1 MSEAESPESAESAEG
16 PVGVVAEAPVR
27 KKVRV
32 GRILAVAGSLV
43 LVGALVAGVGYT
55 VVTVRG
61 ADRDA
66 GAPVWKFPRAEKGGR
81 TEAAKPSGLSAVLVP
96 YDGFWT
102 RGPDITEFGS
112 DESISGAEAT
122 ALRKESLRGLPR
134 TQRREMEKEIDRAR
148 YTGMAV
154 RSYVQTGG
162 SSASAVSIILARME
176 NRTSVRRSTAFYN
189 DFLDATDVFEAG
201 PKIEGHKD
209 TKCFLLPSDV
219 NDDEDEGEGLEH
231 LICFGYQG
239 DVMVTAT
246 ADGVES
252 MDTDAIASLLKTQ
265 LDRIAEPGAAV

>member
-1 MSEAESPESAESAEG
+1 MTEAENPESAES
-16 PVGVVAEAPVR
+16 PVEVVAEAPVK

-66 GAPVWKFPRAEKGGR
+66 GAPVWKFPRGESGGR
-81 TEAAKPSGLSAVLVP
+81 AHAAKPSGLSAVLVP
-96 YDGFWT
+96 YDDYWT
-102 RGPDITEFGS
+102 RGPDLTEFGS
-112 DESISGAEAT
+112 DEALSGAEAT

-134 TQRREMEKEIDRAR
+134 TQRREMEKQIDKAR
-148 YTGMAV
+148 YTGMAM

-162 SSASAVSIILARME
+162 SSPSAVSIILSRME
-176 NRTSVRRSTAFYN
+176 NRTSVRRNTVFYN
-189 DFLDATDVFEAG
+189 ELLDAIDVFEAG

-219 NDDEDEGEGLEH
+219 TYGEDEDEGEGLDH
-231 LICFGYQG
+231 LLCSGYQG
-239 DVMVTAT
+239 DVMVTAV